1 MLLGLALG
9 ASSTIFTWEFA
20 LFVVPALLFAA
31 AALVAYRA
39 YRQPYET

>member
-9 ASSTIFTWEFA
+9 ASATTFTWEFA
-20 LFVVPALLFAA
+20 LFVVPALLFTG

-39 YRQPYET
+39 YRQPYER